1 MAKKKKDKQ
10 QLPEPLETQRNY
22 VLCGP
27 VVNTHTQTQTSASQY
42 MPVGVDNSWDFDAW
56 SGDFEIKVQSL
67 SPDRVVFDMIG
78 VDPAVANALRRI
90 LISEVPTV
98 AIEHV
103 FIVNNTSIIQVLARQ
118 PRAATNGCSLLGDS
132 RHSQGAQQRAVG
144 ELSVLAGASAPSSSS
159 SSMQHITVMM
169 QPSSVVPKNVQ
180 WYQQQQEATEGS
192 SSKLQ
197 AALRISSSSMEG
209 LHVAAGTWLCQDM
222 AATAAAAS
230 SNCTASS

>member
-103 FIVNNTSIIQVLARQ
+103 FIVNNTSIIQDEVLSHRLGLIPLAIDPSQLDWRGAEDAANESNTVVLKLDVHCS
-118 PRAATNGCSLLGDS
+118 RAADG
-132 RHSQGAQQRAVG
+132 
-144 ELSVLAGASAPSSSS
+144 
-159 SSMQHITVMM
+159 SMINEKGVWCWGQNWG
-169 QPSSVVPKNVQ
+169 P
-180 WYQQQQEATEGS
+180 W
-192 SSKLQ
+192 
-197 AALRISSSSMEG
+197 
-209 LHVAAGTWLCQDM
+209 C
-222 AATAAAAS
+222 
-230 SNCTASS
+230 